1 MDEERIIEFYRPA
14 SMAFSETGSQ
24 ATSDWTPSV
33 GEEEE
38 EPDAFELE
46 HSAYDPQIVAISQ
59 EEGDDLIEKLIAE
72 QSELWQSLA
81 DL

>member
-1 MDEERIIEFYRPA
+1 MDKKRVIGFSRSD
-14 SMAFSETGSQ
+14 SMAFSETGSE

-33 GEEEE
+33 SDEEE
-38 EPDAFELE
+38 EPNAFESE
-46 HSAYDPQIVAISQ
+46 HSAYDPQILAISQ